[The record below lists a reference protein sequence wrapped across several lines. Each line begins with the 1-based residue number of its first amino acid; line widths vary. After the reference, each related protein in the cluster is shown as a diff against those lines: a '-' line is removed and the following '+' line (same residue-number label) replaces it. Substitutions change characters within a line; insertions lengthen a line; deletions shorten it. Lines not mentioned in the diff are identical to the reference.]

1 MKHYTLH
8 WSECCAGT
16 CPNLVCVCPDDTPVA
31 SAKAGP
37 SDGLGDADDEGGV
50 NNGRLW
56 RTVLI
61 GEQEHRI
68 DMQVIKPYLRV
79 ITHGGQCQDRNQP
92 GSLSATLNIAPC
104 CFYSAWP
111 QHDSLLTE
119 TVSHQVIMAKVLMP
133 SLFSL
138 PVTCLTAAL
147 QTTTTSWKT
156 SSCECQ
162 G

>member
-1 MKHYTLH
+1 M
-8 WSECCAGT
+8 
-16 CPNLVCVCPDDTPVA
+16 A
-31 SAKAGP
+31 SAKAAP
-37 SDGLGDADDEGGV
+37 SNSLGDADDEGSV

-68 DMQVIKPYLRV
+68 DMQVIRPYLRV
-79 ITHGGQCQDRNQP
+79 ITHGGQCKDRNQP
-92 GSLSATLNIAPC
+92 EDLLKLKDLNNYNEVNKISAKWNIVP
-104 CFYSAWP
+104 YSAWP

-138 PVTCLTAAL
+138 PVTCLTVAL

-156 SSCECQ
+156 SSCECH
-162 G
+162 GWLYSKMV